1 MKLGRYIL
9 SIVFLCLFILFALA
23 NDEFV
28 RISFPNILGINSGRS
43 IYLPIYL
50 FASLAIFFGLAIG
63 VFIEYSRN
71 FKLRKAFYE
80 NKKITHSHDFLLLY
94 KYGEFQVIQFFFHT
108 YNYFWLYLLFIIIR
122 VLEVF

>member
-23 NDEFV
+23 NDDFI
-28 RISFPNILGINSGRS
+28 RISFPSIPGTNSGRS

-50 FASLAIFFGLAIG
+50 FASLAIFVGLAIG

-80 NKKITHSHDFLLLY
+80 NKKKLLNTEKELQKNKEKFLTEDEKIFNLLD
-94 KYGEFQVIQFFFHT
+94 
-108 YNYFWLYLLFIIIR
+108 
-122 VLEVF
+122 

>member
-23 NDEFV
+23 NDGFV

-50 FASLAIFFGLAIG
+50 FASLAIFVRLAIG

-80 NKKITHSHDFLLLY
+80 NKKKLLNTEKELQKNKEKFLTEDEKIFNLLD
-94 KYGEFQVIQFFFHT
+94 
-108 YNYFWLYLLFIIIR
+108 
-122 VLEVF
+122 

>member
-23 NDEFV
+23 NDESV
-28 RISFPNILGINSGRS
+28 RISFPNILGINSGWS

-50 FASLAIFFGLAIG
+50 FASLAIFVGLAIG

-80 NKKITHSHDFLLLY
+80 NKKKLLNTEKELQKNKEKFLTEDEKIFNLLD
-94 KYGEFQVIQFFFHT
+94 
-108 YNYFWLYLLFIIIR
+108 
-122 VLEVF
+122 